1 MKKYLKWII
10 LCLCIFIFAIF
21 TYKIVTDKVIYVDY
35 LYDFISDNIINDK
48 LTSIIKVITNLSSVI
63 FIIVIATIAI
73 IFIRNKRIK
82 LLLASNLIGITII
95 NNLLKVIIARDR
107 PNINRLVNESGYS
120 FPSGHSITSMVF
132 YGYLIYLI
140 YRYVDNKKI
149 KVSLII
155 FLSLL
160 ILMIGFSRIYLG
172 VHYTSDVMGGFLLGV
187 VYLIVFISSTNKY
200 LDNGMDFTKQFFSDI
215 ITQVFYFKKGGLF

>member
-48 LTSIIKVITNLSSVI
+48 FTSIIKVITNLSSVI

-95 NNLLKVIIARDR
+95 NNLLKVIVARDR
-107 PNINRLVNESGYS
+107 PNINRLVNENGYS

-140 YRYVDNKKI
+140 YRYVDNKNI

-187 VYLIVFISSTNKY
+187 VYLIVFISGTKKY
-200 LDNGMDFTKQFFSDI
+200 LDNGMDFTK
-215 ITQVFYFKKGGLF
+215 

>member
-1 MKKYLKWII
+1 MRRYLKWIM
-10 LCLCIFIFAIF
+10 LCLCVFIFTIF

-35 LYDFISDNIINDK
+35 LYDYIKDNIINDR
-48 LTSIIKVITNLSSVI
+48 LTSAVKVITNLSSVI
-63 FIIVIATIAI
+63 FIIVIAIILI

-107 PNINRLVNESGYS
+107 PNINRLVSESGYS

-149 KVSLII
+149 KISLII

-160 ILMIGFSRIYLG
+160 IPMIGFSRIYLG
-172 VHYTSDVMGGFLLGV
+172 VHYTSDVIGGFLLGIA
-187 VYLIVFISSTNKY
+187 YLIIFISSTKKY
-200 LDNGMDFTKQFFSDI
+200 LDNGMDFTK
-215 ITQVFYFKKGGLF
+215 

>member
-200 LDNGMDFTKQFFSDI
+200 LDNGMDFTK
-215 ITQVFYFKKGGLF
+215 

>member
-82 LLLASNLIGITII
+82 LLLASNLICITII
-95 NNLLKVIIARDR
+95 NNLLKVIVARDR
-107 PNINRLVNESGYS
+107 PNINRLVNENGYS

-140 YRYVDNKKI
+140 YRYVDNKNINISSQSNRITTYIYKSFNPTIQYSFNSSTI
-149 KVSLII
+149 KTTSRRINYHYI
-155 FLSLL
+155 FYYFINITSLL
-160 ILMIGFSRIYLG
+160 
-172 VHYTSDVMGGFLLGV
+172 
-187 VYLIVFISSTNKY
+187 TNKRNI
-200 LDNGMDFTKQFFSDI
+200 LNI
-215 ITQVFYFKKGGLF
+215 INTLI

>member
-1 MKKYLKWII
+1 MRRYLKWIM
-10 LCLCIFIFAIF
+10 LCLCVFIFAIF

-35 LYDFISDNIINDK
+35 LYNYIKDNIINDR
-48 LTSIIKVITNLSSVI
+48 LTSVVKVITNLSSVI
-63 FIIVIATIAI
+63 FIIVIAIILI
-73 IFIRNKRIK
+73 IFIRNKKIK

-107 PNINRLVNESGYS
+107 PNINRLVSESGYS

-149 KVSLII
+149 KISLIT

-160 ILMIGFSRIYLG
+160 IPMIGFSRIYLG
-172 VHYTSDVMGGFLLGV
+172 VHYTSDVIGGFLLGIA
-187 VYLIVFISSTNKY
+187 YLIIFISSTKKY
-200 LDNGMDFTKQFFSDI
+200 LDNRM
-215 ITQVFYFKKGGLF
+215 

>member
-95 NNLLKVIIARDR
+95 NNLLKVIVARDR
-107 PNINRLVNESGYS
+107 PNINRLVNENGYS

-140 YRYVDNKKI
+140 YRYVDNKNI

-187 VYLIVFISSTNKY
+187 VYLIVFISSTKKY
-200 LDNGMDFTKQFFSDI
+200 LDNSMYKNFVGKIVVT
-215 ITQVFYFKKGGLF
+215 G

>member
-95 NNLLKVIIARDR
+95 NNLLKVIVARDR
-107 PNINRLVNESGYS
+107 PNINRLVNENGYS

-140 YRYVDNKKI
+140 YRYVDNKNI

-187 VYLIVFISSTNKY
+187 VYLIVFISGTKKY
-200 LDNGMDFTKQFFSDI
+200 LDNGMDFTK
-215 ITQVFYFKKGGLF
+215 

>member
-1 MKKYLKWII
+1 MGGGCKKRGSKKRMK
-10 LCLCIFIFAIF
+10 
-21 TYKIVTDKVIYVDY
+21 
-35 LYDFISDNIINDK
+35 DNIINDK

-95 NNLLKVIIARDR
+95 NNLLKVIVARDR
-107 PNINRLVNESGYS
+107 PNINRLVNENGYS

-140 YRYVDNKKI
+140 YRYVDNKNI

-187 VYLIVFISSTNKY
+187 VYLIVFISSTKKY
-200 LDNGMDFTKQFFSDI
+200 LDNRM
-215 ITQVFYFKKGGLF
+215 

>member
-10 LCLCIFIFAIF
+10 LCLCVFIFVIF

-35 LYDFISDNIINDK
+35 LYDYIRDNIINDR

-63 FIIVIATIAI
+63 FIIVTAI
-73 IFIRNKRIK
+73 VLILFIRNKKIK

-107 PNINRLVNESGYS
+107 PNINRLVSESGYS

-149 KVSLII
+149 KISLIV

-160 ILMIGFSRIYLG
+160 IPMIGFSRIYLG
-172 VHYTSDVMGGFLLGV
+172 VHYTSDVIGGFLLGI
-187 VYLIVFISSTNKY
+187 VYLVIFISSTKKY
-200 LDNGMDFTKQFFSDI
+200 LDKDMDFTK
-215 ITQVFYFKKGGLF
+215 

>member
-95 NNLLKVIIARDR
+95 NNLLKVIVARDR
-107 PNINRLVNESGYS
+107 PNINRLVNENGYS

-140 YRYVDNKKI
+140 YRYVDNKNI

-187 VYLIVFISSTNKY
+187 VYSIVFISSTKKY
-200 LDNGMDFTKQFFSDI
+200 LDNGMDFTK
-215 ITQVFYFKKGGLF
+215 